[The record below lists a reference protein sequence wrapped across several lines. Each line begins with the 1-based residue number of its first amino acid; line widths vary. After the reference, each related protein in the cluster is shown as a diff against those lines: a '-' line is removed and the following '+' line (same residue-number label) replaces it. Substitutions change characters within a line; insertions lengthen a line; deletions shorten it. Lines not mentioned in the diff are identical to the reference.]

1 MVDANT
7 GTVFSPPFDRNRNR
21 SMQLRLEIW
30 SAPPPD
36 RATCGV
42 SHLNWTGKKFDV
54 VKFQH
59 VQPKY

>member
-1 MVDANT
+1 
-7 GTVFSPPFDRNRNR
+7 
-21 SMQLRLEIW
+21 MQLRLEIW

-36 RATCGV
+36 CATCGIYY
-42 SHLNWTGKKFDV
+42 LNWTGKKFDI